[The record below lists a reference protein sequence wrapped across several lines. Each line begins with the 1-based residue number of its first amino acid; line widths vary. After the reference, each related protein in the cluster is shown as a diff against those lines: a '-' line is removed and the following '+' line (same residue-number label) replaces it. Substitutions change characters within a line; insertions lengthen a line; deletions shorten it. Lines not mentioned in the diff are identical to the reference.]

1 MKIIVDG
8 GLSVA
13 YLLAMENKTYSAS
26 VEALLKLQE
35 AIALADAG
43 EITEDELD
51 RRQKE
56 IFGQPI
62 PLSESALR
70 QLAAESV
77 S

>member
-1 MKIIVDG
+1 
-8 GLSVA
+8 
-13 YLLAMENKTYSAS
+13 MENKTYSAS